1 MADAFRLPKLF
12 GSEGVGQG
20 PGGTGTDQDLGH
32 GLGQE
37 GGEKVDRVADD
48 GVGLGVG
55 DEGVDTDLTVGR
67 EVDLELE
74 GLGQEVGPGLGPGL
88 GPGAEDEGVIPG
100 RTRDPFQDPGPD
112 REVEDIIEKK
122 HG

>member
-12 GSEGVGQG
+12 GSEGVGRG
-20 PGGTGTDQDLGH
+20 PGGGTDQDLGH

-37 GGEKVDRVADD
+37 GGEKVDLGAED
-48 GVGLGVG
+48 GVGRGVG
-55 DEGVDTDLTVGR
+55 DAGVDTDLTVGR

-74 GLGQEVGPGLGPGL
+74 GLGQEVGPGLGPG
-88 GPGAEDEGVIPG
+88 AEDQGVIPG

-112 REVEDIIEKK
+112 REVEDNILKK
-122 HG
+122 HMVKR

>member
-1 MADAFRLPKLF
+1 M
-12 GSEGVGQG
+12 
-20 PGGTGTDQDLGH
+20 
-32 GLGQE
+32 
-37 GGEKVDRVADD
+37 DRGADD

-74 GLGQEVGPGLGPGL
+74 GLGQEVGPEL

-100 RTRDPFQDPGPD
+100 RTRWFLKSLILGQYMMCFIG
-112 REVEDIIEKK
+112 RVSC
-122 HG
+122 